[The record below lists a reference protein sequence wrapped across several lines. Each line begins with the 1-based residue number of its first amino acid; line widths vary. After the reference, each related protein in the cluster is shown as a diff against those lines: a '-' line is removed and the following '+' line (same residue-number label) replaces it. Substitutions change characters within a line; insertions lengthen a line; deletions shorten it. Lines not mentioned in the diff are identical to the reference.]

1 MTDAKNDVSETDT
14 PGHNQLVKSLIEFG
28 PLIAFFIAYKTYDI
42 FWATATIVVATLIS
56 LVFSRVLYGKIA
68 AMPVV
73 TAVVVTIFGG
83 LTLWLND
90 PTFIYLK
97 PTIVNLLFAGA
108 LIVGQLMGRPLI
120 KMLLGEQLKLA
131 DEGWDKFTVRWI
143 LFFLFVAVLN
153 EIVWR
158 NFAEDTWVTFK
169 VFGILPL
176 TLVFALMQVGLIK
189 RYTVED

>member
-1 MTDAKNDVSETDT
+1 MTETKNDATETEA
-14 PGHNQLVKSLIEFG
+14 PPQNQLVKLLIEFG
-28 PLIAFFIAYKTYDI
+28 PLIAFFVAYKTYDI

-56 LVFSRVLYGKIA
+56 LGFSKVLYGKIST
-68 AMPVV
+68 MPVV

-83 LTLWLND
+83 LTLWLNN

-120 KMLLGEQLKLA
+120 KMLLGEQLKLT
-131 DEGWDKFTVRWI
+131 DEGWNKFTMRWI
-143 LFFLFVAVLN
+143 LFFVFVAGLN
-153 EIVWR
+153 EFVWR
-158 NFAEDTWVTFK
+158 TFSEDTWVTFK

-176 TLVFALMQVGLIK
+176 TLVFALMQVGLIT

>member
-1 MTDAKNDVSETDT
+1 MTDAKNDVSETET

-108 LIVGQLMGRPLI
+108 LFVGQLMGRPLI

-143 LFFLFVAVLN
+143 LFFLFVAGLN
-153 EIVWR
+153 EFVWR
-158 NFAEDTWVTFK
+158 NFTEDTWVTFK